1 MKFNKAD
8 TQQKTFDLKAASG
21 VEVTPDILA
30 KINKYALRELTVEEI
45 FVRKYLM
52 AHNAVDRDNERFAE
66 ALLDDFARTMP
77 GKSLLNGHDRYTLPL
92 GLFFDAA
99 TEEMT
104 PEQFT
109 TITGEEA
116 RLPEG
121 IQTVKVLYGW
131 IYMLKSDFNTPMTAN
146 IDAGIY
152 RHASIGFRASD
163 LKPVK
168 GQFDNILF
176 WEYVPP
182 GEALEGSIV
191 WLGAQPGATAQKK
204 HGGAEGPASHKQP
217 HNEDIDQVDP
227 PDKPEDD
234 IKTQGGT
241 KKMKTLIEKLKMLFP
256 KRQFSEENVADE
268 IKTLIDEKDADIT
281 AKEARIVELSPLA
294 ADGKAYRDGLVTQYV
309 AQKAK
314 LGEVAETPEAQE
326 KVKAVAAAYPID
338 FLKSEVEALEK
349 RVAEKFPDKPQTK
362 GDKRQDKSGDGE
374 SADWKKKNP
383 IVPDD
388 ETKKED
394 K

>member
-1 MKFNKAD
+1 
-8 TQQKTFDLKAASG
+8 
-21 VEVTPDILA
+21 
-30 KINKYALRELTVEEI
+30 
-45 FVRKYLM
+45 M
-52 AHNAVDRDNERFAE
+52 AHNAVDRDNERFPE

-104 PEQFT
+104 PEQFK

-116 RLPEG
+116 LLPEE

-163 LKPVK
+163 LRPIK

-176 WEYVPP
+176 WEYMPP
-182 GEALEGSIV
+182 GEALEGSLV

-204 HGGAEGPASHKQP
+204 HGGAENPASHKKQQDDVI
-217 HNEDIDQVDP
+217 HQVDP
-227 PDKPEDD
+227 PVKPEDD
-234 IKTQGGT
+234 IKTQGG
-241 KKMKTLIEKLKMLFP
+241 KRKMKTLIEKLKMLFP
-256 KRQFSEENVADE
+256 KRTFSEENVADE
-268 IKTLIDEKDADIT
+268 IKTLIDEKDAAIT
-281 AKEARIVELSPLA
+281 AKEARITELSPLA

-309 AQKAK
+309 SQKAK

-326 KVKAVAAAYPID
+326 KVKTVAAVYPID
-338 FLKSEVEALEK
+338 FLKSEVEALER
-349 RVAEKFPDKPQTK
+349 RVAEKFPNKPQTK
-362 GDKRQDKSGDGE
+362 GDDRTDKSEDSGE
-374 SADWKKKNP
+374 VDWKKKNP

-388 ETKKED
+388 EDKKED